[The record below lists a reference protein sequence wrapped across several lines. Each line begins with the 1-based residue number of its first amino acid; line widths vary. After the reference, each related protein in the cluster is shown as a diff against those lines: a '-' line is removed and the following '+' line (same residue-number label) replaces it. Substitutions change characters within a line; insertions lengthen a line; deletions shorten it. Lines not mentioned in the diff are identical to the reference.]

1 MSVMAREY
9 AVLPVV
15 LLALVA
21 GSLGACGGERVF
33 SAEEFVQEV
42 HAEGVQL
49 NLGQELATTEGGV
62 TELHAVE
69 LEPLVGAPA
78 VPGEG
83 PPSGS
88 LAVYEDTAGAGD
100 RLEECRNAVDLQ
112 CYQAAN
118 VVVILDQGGIEA
130 DRLGVSMKKL
140 AD

>member
-1 MSVMAREY
+1 
-9 AVLPVV
+9 
-15 LLALVA
+15 
-21 GSLGACGGERVF
+21 
-33 SAEEFVQEV
+33 
-42 HAEGVQL
+42 
-49 NLGQELATTEGGV
+49 
-62 TELHAVE
+62 VE
-69 LEPLVGAPA
+69 LEPLVGAPPA
-78 VPGEG
+78 PGEG

-88 LAVYEDTAGAGD
+88 LAVYEDTAGASD